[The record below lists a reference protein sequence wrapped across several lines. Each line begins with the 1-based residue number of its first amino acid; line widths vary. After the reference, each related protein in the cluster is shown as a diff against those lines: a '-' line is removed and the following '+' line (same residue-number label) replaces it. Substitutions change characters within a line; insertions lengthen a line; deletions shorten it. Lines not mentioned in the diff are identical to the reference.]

1 MKSRVFRFN
10 LFLTHRECQEY
21 YQGLY
26 TSIKVMTDV
35 GISVQ
40 FPAHHIRPFVTSLG
54 VKGKFELYL
63 NESNK
68 FIALKKIT

>member
-1 MKSRVFRFN
+1 MS
-10 LFLTHRECQEY
+10 
-21 YQGLY
+21 
-26 TSIKVMTDV
+26 DV